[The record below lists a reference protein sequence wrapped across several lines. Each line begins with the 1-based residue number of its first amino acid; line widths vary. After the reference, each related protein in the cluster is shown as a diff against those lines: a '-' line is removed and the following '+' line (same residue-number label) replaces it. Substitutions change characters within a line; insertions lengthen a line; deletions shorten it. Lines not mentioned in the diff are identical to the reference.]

1 MANRPSHIPE
11 SPSGRLR
18 VGGCRVDIE
27 RREIDRGDG
36 GAPQRITLK
45 AMQVLQVLAAQPG
58 RVVAREALLDS
69 VWAGTMPTDD
79 VVTQA
84 ITALR
89 KALGDD
95 RDAPAYLETIPKS
108 GYRLLAE
115 VEWLADPVIASPLL
129 DPPHEAPGPDAPTR
143 FGRRGPVGIALALLV
158 LAALAWWAMSQ
169 EHPGAVASKPATVA
183 ATAAKPTGELPYT
196 LLTSRPGPETQPAL
210 SPDGAMVAYAM
221 PPGGPDDAPA
231 LFVQATQATPP
242 RQLTT
247 PPPDHSDHLPRW
259 SPDGRQLLFA
269 RIDDNAGCELLLVP
283 ASGGATRAVG
293 RCDRVNGRFD
303 WVPDGSGI
311 IAGLEAAADGA
322 AAPLAILRLDTGRW
336 QPMAY
341 ALAAGDVDFDPRF
354 SPDGTQLAFRR
365 GLSHSD
371 LWLMPAAGGTPRR
384 LTRLQGN
391 ISGWAWAPDS
401 HSLLLGVPG
410 NPPQLHRHD
419 LASGVTRALGGFEGS
434 GLDIAARGG
443 VMAFTLGDERIAMF
457 RYPLPLRAGAAPEPL
472 FASTGNDLLPSP
484 SPDGRWL
491 AFHSDR
497 NRDARLWLGEPGNPD
512 QLRMIDG
519 FTPVSRHPPQWSE
532 DSKRLLV
539 IGEGPGGNG
548 PRLHEIDAASGRV
561 RALPLDGLPY
571 AAQYLPGQRLLTI
584 VDRRAGRMSLR
595 ILDVSAPA
603 WRVLA
608 QLDDVGEARF
618 DAASGQ
624 VHFVRASL
632 PGLWRVALDLRSPV
646 QVDAELPADYWLRRW
661 ALLGGR
667 AFALRTDAPACLSR
681 WRWLGAPAA
690 DQDAGCLDVQRRGVP
705 TAAPTLSRD
714 GRWLYVSMVVG
725 QQNSDIGLLRLDQLA
740 DEASR

>member
-1 MANRPSHIPE
+1 MANRPSNIPE

-18 VGGCRVDIE
+18 VGACTVDID
-27 RREIDRGDG
+27 RREVDRGDG
-36 GAPQRITLK
+36 AAPQRITLK

-115 VEWLADPVIASPLL
+115 VEWLADPVIGSPQVDMAEVASN
-129 DPPHEAPGPDAPTR
+129 PGAGKRNDW
-143 FGRRGPVGIALALLV
+143 RRSVAVALALLV
-158 LAALAWWAMSQ
+158 AASLAWWAMAWKPS
-169 EHPGAVASKPATVA
+169 GDSASILGSPATPA
-183 ATAAKPTGELPYT
+183 QPMGELSYT

-269 RIDDNAGCELLLVP
+269 RIDEKAGCELLLVP

-303 WVPDGSGI
+303 WLPDGSGI

-322 AAPLAILRLDTGRW
+322 AGPLAILRLDTGQW

-341 ALAAGDVDFDPRF
+341 AFAAGDVDFDPRV
-354 SPDGTQLAFRR
+354 SPDGKHIGFRR

-391 ISGWAWAPDS
+391 ISGWAWTPDS
-401 HSLLLGVPG
+401 RSLLLGVPG
-410 NPPQLHRHD
+410 NPAQLHRHD
-419 LASGVTRALGGFEGS
+419 LASGASRALGGFEGI

-443 VMAFTLGDERIAMF
+443 VMAFTLGDERVAMF
-457 RYPLPLRAGAAPEPL
+457 RYPLPLRVGAAPEPL

-497 NRDARLWLGEPGNPD
+497 NRDARLWLGDPGNPD

-519 FTPVSRHPPQWSE
+519 LTPVSRHPPQWS
-532 DSKRLLV
+532 DAGKRSLV
-539 IGEGPGGNG
+539 IGESAGGG
-548 PRLHEIDAASGRV
+548 PRLHEVDAASGRL
-561 RALPLDGLPY
+561 RALPLEGLPY
-571 AAQYLPGQRLLTI
+571 AAQYLPGQRLLAI
-584 VDRRAGRMSLR
+584 VDRGAGRMSLR
-595 ILDVSAPA
+595 ILDTSASA

-624 VHFVRASL
+624 VMFVRTTR
-632 PGLWRVALDLRSPV
+632 PGLWRVALDLRAPV
-646 QVDAELPADYWLRRW
+646 QVDAELPANYWLRRW
-661 ALLGGR
+661 ALLDGR
-667 AFALRTDAPACLSR
+667 AFALRTAGPACLSR
-681 WRWLGAPAA
+681 WHWLGASAGDA
-690 DQDAGCLDVQRRGVP
+690 DAGCLDAQRRGVP
-705 TAAPTLSRD
+705 TAAPTVSRD
-714 GRWLYVSMVVG
+714 GRWLYASMVVG
-725 QQNSDIGLLRLDQLA
+725 QQDSDIGLLRLEDLA
-740 DEASR
+740 TGAAR

>member
-1 MANRPSHIPE
+1 MANRPPNLPE

-18 VGGCRVDIE
+18 VGGCTVDIE
-27 RREIDRGDG
+27 RREVDRGDG

-58 RVVAREALLDS
+58 RVVARETLLDS

-84 ITALR
+84 ITTLR

-95 RDAPAYLETIPKS
+95 RDAPAYLETIPKA

-115 VEWLADPVIASPLL
+115 VEWLAEPVIASPML
-129 DPPHEAPGPDAPTR
+129 DPRHDALRPDAPSR
-143 FGRRGPVGIALALLV
+143 FSRRGTVGIATAVLV
-158 LAALAWWAMSQ
+158 VAALAWWAMERKHASATSSS
-169 EHPGAVASKPATVA
+169 PASVAT
-183 ATAAKPTGELPYT
+183 TASKPTGELPYT

-247 PPPDHSDHLPRW
+247 PPLDHSDHLPRW

-269 RIDDNAGCELLLVP
+269 RIDEKAGCELLMVP
-283 ASGGATRAVG
+283 VSGGATRAIG

-303 WVPDGSGI
+303 WLPDGSGI
-311 IAGLEAAADGA
+311 IAGLQADGDE
-322 AAPLAILRLDTGRW
+322 AAPLAILRLDSGQW
-336 QPMAY
+336 QPLVY
-341 ALAAGDVDFDPRF
+341 ARAAGDVDFDPRF
-354 SPDGTQLAFRR
+354 SPDGKQLAFRR

-371 LWLMPAAGGTPRR
+371 LWAMPAAGGTPRR

-401 HSLLLGVPG
+401 RALLLGVPG
-410 NPPQLHRHD
+410 NPAQLHRHD
-419 LASGVTRALGGFEGS
+419 LISGTTRALGAFEGT
-434 GLDIAARGG
+434 GLDIAARSG
-443 VMAFTLGDERIAMF
+443 VMTFSLDDERIAMF
-457 RYPLPLRAGAAPEPL
+457 RYPLPMRAGALPEPL
-472 FASTGNDLLPSP
+472 FPSTGNDLLPSP

-497 NRDARLWLGEPGNPD
+497 NRDPRLWLGDPGNPD

-532 DSKRLLV
+532 DGKRLLV
-539 IGEGPGGNG
+539 IGEHPDRDG
-548 PRLHEIDAASGRV
+548 PRLHEIDVASGRI

-571 AAQYLPGQRLLTI
+571 AAQYLPGQRVLAI
-584 VDRRAGRMSLR
+584 VDRGAGRMSLR
-595 ILDVSAPA
+595 ILYVSAPA

-618 DAASGQ
+618 DAVSGQ
-624 VHFVRASL
+624 VVFVRSTS
-632 PGLWRVALDLRSPV
+632 PGLWRVAPDLRAPV
-646 QVDAELPADYWLRRW
+646 QVDAELPANYWLRRW
-661 ALLGGR
+661 ALLDGR
-667 AFALRTDAPACLSR
+667 AFALRTAAPACLSR
-681 WRWLGAPAA
+681 WHWLGVPAA
-690 DQDAGCLDVQRRGVP
+690 DSDAGCLDVQRRGVP
-705 TAAPTLSRD
+705 TAAPTVSRD

-725 QQNSDIGLLRLDQLA
+725 EQNSDIGLLRLDDLA
-740 DEASR
+740 AEAAG

>member
-1 MANRPSHIPE
+1 MANRPSNIPE

-18 VGGCRVDIE
+18 VGACTVDID
-27 RREIDRGDG
+27 RREVDRGDG
-36 GAPQRITLK
+36 AAPQRITLK

-58 RVVAREALLDS
+58 RVVTREALLDS

-115 VEWLADPVIASPLL
+115 VEWLADPVIGSPQVDMAEVASN
-129 DPPHEAPGPDAPTR
+129 PGAGKRNDW
-143 FGRRGPVGIALALLV
+143 RRSVAVALALLV
-158 LAALAWWAMSQ
+158 AASLAWWAMAWKPS
-169 EHPGAVASKPATVA
+169 GDSASILGSPATPA
-183 ATAAKPTGELPYT
+183 QPMGELSYT

-269 RIDDNAGCELLLVP
+269 RIDEKAGCELLLVP

-303 WVPDGSGI
+303 WLPDGSGI

-322 AAPLAILRLDTGRW
+322 AGPLAILRLDTGQW

-341 ALAAGDVDFDPRF
+341 AFAAGDVDFDPRV
-354 SPDGTQLAFRR
+354 SPDGKHIGFRR

-401 HSLLLGVPG
+401 RSLLLGVPG
-410 NPPQLHRHD
+410 NPAQLHRHD
-419 LASGVTRALGGFEGS
+419 LASGASRALGGFEGN

-443 VMAFTLGDERIAMF
+443 VMAFTLGDERVAMF
-457 RYPLPLRAGAAPEPL
+457 RYPLPLRVGAAPEPL

-484 SPDGRWL
+484 SPDGRWV

-519 FTPVSRHPPQWSE
+519 LTPVSRHPPQWS
-532 DSKRLLV
+532 DDGKRLLV
-539 IGEGPGGNG
+539 IGESAGGG
-548 PRLHEIDAASGRV
+548 PRLHEVDAASGRL

-571 AAQYLPGQRLLTI
+571 AAQYLPGQRLLAI
-584 VDRRAGRMSLR
+584 VDRGAGRMSLR
-595 ILDVSAPA
+595 ILDTSASA

-624 VHFVRASL
+624 VMFVRTTR
-632 PGLWRVALDLRSPV
+632 PGLWRVALDLRAPV
-646 QVDAELPADYWLRRW
+646 QVDAELPANYWLRRW
-661 ALLGGR
+661 ALLDGR
-667 AFALRTDAPACLSR
+667 AFALRTAAPACLSR
-681 WRWLGAPAA
+681 WHWLGASAGDA
-690 DQDAGCLDVQRRGVP
+690 DAGCLDAQRRGVP
-705 TAAPTLSRD
+705 TAAPTVSRD
-714 GRWLYVSMVVG
+714 GRWLYASMVVG
-725 QQNSDIGLLRLDQLA
+725 QQDSDIGLLRLEDLA
-740 DEASR
+740 TGAAR

>member
-1 MANRPSHIPE
+1 MANRPSNIPE

-18 VGGCRVDIE
+18 VGACTVDID
-27 RREIDRGDG
+27 RREVDRGDG
-36 GAPQRITLK
+36 AAPQRITLK

-58 RVVAREALLDS
+58 RVVTREALLDS

-115 VEWLADPVIASPLL
+115 VEWLADPVIGSPQVDVAEAASN
-129 DPPHEAPGPDAPTR
+129 PGAGKRNDW
-143 FGRRGPVGIALALLV
+143 RRSVAVALALLV
-158 LAALAWWAMSQ
+158 AASLAWWAMAWKPS
-169 EHPGAVASKPATVA
+169 GDSASILGSPATPA
-183 ATAAKPTGELPYT
+183 QPMGELSYT

-242 RQLTT
+242 RQLTA

-269 RIDDNAGCELLLVP
+269 RIDEKAGCELLLVP

-303 WVPDGSGI
+303 WLPDGSGI

-322 AAPLAILRLDTGRW
+322 AGPLAILRLDTGQW

-341 ALAAGDVDFDPRF
+341 AFAAGDVDFDPRV
-354 SPDGTQLAFRR
+354 SPDGKHIGFRR

-401 HSLLLGVPG
+401 RSLLLGVPG
-410 NPPQLHRHD
+410 NPAQLHRHD
-419 LASGVTRALGGFEGS
+419 LASGASRALGGFEGN

-443 VMAFTLGDERIAMF
+443 VMAFTLGDERVAMF
-457 RYPLPLRAGAAPEPL
+457 RYPLPLRVGAAPEPL

-484 SPDGRWL
+484 SPDGRWV

-519 FTPVSRHPPQWSE
+519 LTPVSRHPPQWS
-532 DSKRLLV
+532 DDGKRLLV
-539 IGEGPGGNG
+539 IGESAGGG
-548 PRLHEIDAASGRV
+548 PRLHEVDAASGRL
-561 RALPLDGLPY
+561 RALPLEGLPY
-571 AAQYLPGQRLLTI
+571 AAQYLPGQRLLAI
-584 VDRRAGRMSLR
+584 VDRGAGRMSLR
-595 ILDVSAPA
+595 ILDTSASA

-618 DAASGQ
+618 DAVSGQ
-624 VHFVRASL
+624 VMFVRTTR
-632 PGLWRVALDLRSPV
+632 PGLWRVALDLRAPV
-646 QVDAELPADYWLRRW
+646 QVDAELPANYWLRRW
-661 ALLGGR
+661 ALLDGR
-667 AFALRTDAPACLSR
+667 AFALRTAAPACLSR
-681 WRWLGAPAA
+681 WHWLGASAGDA
-690 DQDAGCLDVQRRGVP
+690 DAGCLDAQRRGVP
-705 TAAPTLSRD
+705 TAAPTVSRD
-714 GRWLYVSMVVG
+714 GRWLYASMVVG
-725 QQNSDIGLLRLDQLA
+725 QQDSDIGLLRLEDLA
-740 DEASR
+740 TGAAR

>member
-1 MANRPSHIPE
+1 MANRPSNIPE

-18 VGGCRVDIE
+18 VGACTVDID
-27 RREIDRGDG
+27 RREVDRGDG
-36 GAPQRITLK
+36 AAPQRITLK

-58 RVVAREALLDS
+58 RVVTREALLDS

-115 VEWLADPVIASPLL
+115 VEWLADPVIGSPQVDMAEVASN
-129 DPPHEAPGPDAPTR
+129 PGAGKRNDW
-143 FGRRGPVGIALALLV
+143 RRSVAVALALLV
-158 LAALAWWAMSQ
+158 AASLAWWAMAWKPS
-169 EHPGAVASKPATVA
+169 GDSASILGSPATPA
-183 ATAAKPTGELPYT
+183 QPAGELRYT

-242 RQLTT
+242 RQLTA

-269 RIDDNAGCELLLVP
+269 RIDEKAGCELLLVP

-303 WVPDGSGI
+303 WLPDGSGI

-322 AAPLAILRLDTGRW
+322 AGPLAILRLDTGQW

-341 ALAAGDVDFDPRF
+341 AFAAGDVDFDPRV
-354 SPDGTQLAFRR
+354 SPDGKHIGFRR

-401 HSLLLGVPG
+401 RSLLLGVPG
-410 NPPQLHRHD
+410 NPAQLHRHD
-419 LASGVTRALGGFEGS
+419 LASGASRALGGFEGN

-443 VMAFTLGDERIAMF
+443 VMAFTLGDERVAMF
-457 RYPLPLRAGAAPEPL
+457 RYPLPLRVGAAPEPL

-484 SPDGRWL
+484 SPDGRWV

-519 FTPVSRHPPQWSE
+519 LTPVSRHPPQWS
-532 DSKRLLV
+532 DDGKRLLV
-539 IGEGPGGNG
+539 IGESAGGG
-548 PRLHEIDAASGRV
+548 PRLHEVDAASGRL
-561 RALPLDGLPY
+561 RALPLEGLPY
-571 AAQYLPGQRLLTI
+571 AAQYLPGQRLLAI
-584 VDRRAGRMSLR
+584 VDRGAGRMSLR
-595 ILDVSAPA
+595 ILDTSASA

-618 DAASGQ
+618 DAVSGQ
-624 VHFVRASL
+624 VMFVRTTR
-632 PGLWRVALDLRSPV
+632 PGLWRVALDLRAPV
-646 QVDAELPADYWLRRW
+646 QVDAELPANYWLRRW
-661 ALLGGR
+661 ALLDGR
-667 AFALRTDAPACLSR
+667 AFALRTAAPACLSR
-681 WRWLGAPAA
+681 WHWLGASAGDA
-690 DQDAGCLDVQRRGVP
+690 DAGCLDAQRRGVP
-705 TAAPTLSRD
+705 TAAPTVSRD
-714 GRWLYVSMVVG
+714 GRWLYASMVVG
-725 QQNSDIGLLRLDQLA
+725 QQDSDIGLLRLEDLA
-740 DEASR
+740 AGAAR

>member
-1 MANRPSHIPE
+1 MANRPSNIPE

-18 VGGCRVDIE
+18 VGACTVDID
-27 RREIDRGDG
+27 RREVDRGDG
-36 GAPQRITLK
+36 AAPQRITLK

-58 RVVAREALLDS
+58 RVVTREALLDS

-115 VEWLADPVIASPLL
+115 VEWLADPVIGSPQVDVADAASN
-129 DPPHEAPGPDAPTR
+129 PDAGKR
-143 FGRRGPVGIALALLV
+143 DRWRRTGVVVFAVLLV
-158 LAALAWWAMSQ
+158 ALLAWWAMSRK
-169 EHPGAVASKPATVA
+169 PSGDSASMLGAPATPA
-183 ATAAKPTGELPYT
+183 QPMGELPYT
-196 LLTSRPGPETQPAL
+196 LLTSRPGPETQAAL

-269 RIDDNAGCELLLVP
+269 RIDEKAGCELLLVP
-283 ASGGATRAVG
+283 ATGGATRAVG

-303 WVPDGSGI
+303 WLPDGSGI
-311 IAGLEAAADGA
+311 IAGLEAESDGA

-341 ALAAGDVDFDPRF
+341 AFAAGDVDFDPRV
-354 SPDGTQLAFRR
+354 SPDGKHIGFRR
-365 GLSHSD
+365 GLSLSD

-401 HSLLLGVPG
+401 RSLLLGVPG
-410 NPPQLHRHD
+410 NPAQLHRHD
-419 LASGVTRALGGFEGS
+419 LASGATHALGGFEGN

-457 RYPLPLRAGAAPEPL
+457 RYPLPLRVGAAPEPL

-497 NRDARLWLGEPGNPD
+497 NRDARLWLGDPGNPD

-519 FTPVSRHPPQWSE
+519 LTPVSRHPPQWS
-532 DSKRLLV
+532 DDGKRLLV
-539 IGEGPGGNG
+539 IGESAGGG
-548 PRLHEIDAASGRV
+548 PRLHEVDAASGRL

-571 AAQYLPGQRLLTI
+571 AAQYLPGQRLLAI
-584 VDRRAGRMSLR
+584 VDRGAGRMSLR
-595 ILDVSAPA
+595 ILDTSASA

-618 DAASGQ
+618 DAASRQ
-624 VHFVRASL
+624 VMFVRTTR
-632 PGLWRVALDLRSPV
+632 PGLWRVALDLRAPV
-646 QVDAELPADYWLRRW
+646 QVDAELPANYWLRRW
-661 ALLGGR
+661 ALLDGR
-667 AFALRTDAPACLSR
+667 AFALRTAAPACLSR
-681 WRWLGAPAA
+681 WHWLGASAGDA
-690 DQDAGCLDVQRRGVP
+690 DAGCLDAQRRGVP
-705 TAAPTLSRD
+705 TAAPTVSRD
-714 GRWLYVSMVVG
+714 GRWLYASMVVG
-725 QQNSDIGLLRLDQLA
+725 QQDSDIGLLRLEDLA
-740 DEASR
+740 TGAAR

>member
-18 VGGCRVDIE
+18 VGSCRVDIE

-58 RVVAREALLDS
+58 RVVSRDALLDS

-115 VEWLADPVIASPLL
+115 VEWLADPVIASSML
-129 DPPHEAPGPDAPTR
+129 DAPHEATGPDAPTR
-143 FGRRGPVGIALALLV
+143 LSRRVTVGIALAMLV
-158 LAALAWWAMSQ
+158 VAALAWWAMSQ
-169 EHPGAVASKPATVA
+169 KRPGDAASTLATIA
-183 ATAAKPTGELPYT
+183 ATTAKPTGELPYT

-269 RIDDNAGCELLLVP
+269 RIDEKAGCELLLVP
-283 ASGGATRAVG
+283 VSGGATRAVG

-303 WVPDGSGI
+303 WLPDGSGV
-311 IAGLEAAADGA
+311 IAGLETDDDDA

-341 ALAAGDVDFDPRF
+341 AFAAGDVDFDPRV
-354 SPDGTQLAFRR
+354 SPDGKHIGFRR

-384 LTRLQGN
+384 LTKLQGN

-401 HSLLLGVPG
+401 RAVLLGGPG
-410 NPPQLHRHD
+410 HPAQLHRHE
-419 LASGVTRALGGFEGS
+419 LASGVTRVLGGFDGA
-434 GLDIAARGG
+434 GLDIASRSG
-443 VMAFTLGDERIAMF
+443 VMVFSLDEERIAMF
-457 RYPLPLRAGAAPEPL
+457 RYPLPMRAGAAAEPL

-519 FTPVSRHPPQWSE
+519 FTPVSRHPPQWS
-532 DSKRLLV
+532 DDGKRLLV
-539 IGEGPGGNG
+539 IGASVGGG
-548 PRLHEIDAASGRV
+548 PRLHEIDVASGRI
-561 RALPLDGLPY
+561 RALPLDGLAY
-571 AAQYLPGQRLLTI
+571 AAQYLPGQRLLAI
-584 VDRRAGRMSLR
+584 VDRGAGRMSLR
-595 ILDVSAPA
+595 ILDTSASA

-618 DAASGQ
+618 DPTSGQ
-624 VHFVRASL
+624 VHFVRTGV
-632 PGLWRVALDLRSPV
+632 PGLWRAAPDLRNPI
-646 QVDAELPADYWLRRW
+646 QVDAELPANYWLRRW
-661 ALLGGR
+661 ALLDGR
-667 AFALRTDAPACLSR
+667 AFALRTAAPACLSR
-681 WRWLGAPAA
+681 WRWLGVPAA
-690 DQDAGCLDVQRRGVP
+690 DSDAGCLDVQRRGVP
-705 TAAPTLSRD
+705 TAAPTVSRD

-725 QQNSDIGLLRLDQLA
+725 QQDSDIGLLRLDDLA
-740 DEASR
+740 VESSR